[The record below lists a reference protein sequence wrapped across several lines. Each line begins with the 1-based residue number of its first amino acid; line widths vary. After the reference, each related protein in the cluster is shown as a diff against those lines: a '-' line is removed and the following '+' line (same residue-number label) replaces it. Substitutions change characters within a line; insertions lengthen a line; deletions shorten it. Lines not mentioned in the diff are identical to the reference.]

1 MHLYT
6 VLWVVVATVFCM
18 LSQKRQLPRRY
29 AIAGHEPVEVYP
41 SDLPPWNVP
50 ISRVRI
56 WDTTRGLVCRES
68 VTRQSRSSATFVR
81 H

>member
-1 MHLYT
+1 MLLGLVVGSVGGCGEEVEEVGSADLG
-6 VLWVVVATVFCM
+6 VLTC
-18 LSQKRQLPRRY
+18 
-29 AIAGHEPVEVYP
+29 
-41 SDLPPWNVP
+41 PPWNVP